1 MNGLKY
7 LRRSISQ
14 EEIAVIGW
22 LLEHGEPDAKVYG
35 KSVEKLTVVARCICG
50 CPTVYFEIEG
60 NPHSRKG
67 EQIIS
72 DHLGTVDG
80 QDVGVM
86 LFALHNQLS
95 SLEVYSQAGSDKSFG
110 LPKVT
115 DLYSFDE
122 VSDRQKQPPSSQGD

>member
-1 MNGLKY
+1 MENPWRSSQSLRDAFVAAPRFTLKS
-7 LRRSISQ
+7 R
-14 EEIAVIGW
+14 EIP
-22 LLEHGEPDAKVYG
+22 HP
-35 KSVEKLTVVARCICG
+35 AR
-50 CPTVYFEIEG
+50 E
-60 NPHSRKG
+60 SK
-67 EQIIS
+67 IIS

-95 SLEVYSQAGSDKSFG
+95 SLEVYSQAGSDKPFG